1 MGKYLDNNGLLYF
14 WQQIKTKFVAQEAG
28 KGLSTNDYTTE
39 EKEKLSGIASGAEVN
54 VNADWEAQ
62 SGDAQILNKPTI
74 PDKTSQLTNDSGFI
88 TSDDIPEGAAASTTV
103 PKMAGVAAV
112 GTEMA
117 FARGDHVH
125 PSDTTKV
132 DKEDGKTLTTNDLTN
147 ELKAHYDAAYTYSQE
162 PHAPANAQENVIE
175 TIKVNGQ
182 AQSVSDK
189 SVNISVPT
197 TVASLTD
204 AGNYALKS
212 DLTNVYK
219 YKGSVENYE
228 SLPSDSQTTGDVYNV
243 EDTGMNYA
251 WDGTKW
257 DNLGTIFQIDSIQN
271 SEIDSIL
278 KQ

>member
-1 MGKYLDNNGLLYF
+1 MAKYLDNNGLLYF

-74 PDKTSQLTNDSGFI
+74 PDKTSQLINDSGFI
-88 TSDDIPEGAAASTTV
+88 TSSDIPEGAAASTTV

-147 ELKAHYDAAYTYSQE
+147 ELKAQYDVAYSYSQE

-189 SVNISVPT
+189 SVDIAVPT

-257 DNLGTIFQIDSIQN
+257 DNLGAIFQIDSIQN

>member
-88 TSDDIPEGAAASTTV
+88 TSSDIPEGAAASTTL
-103 PKMAGVAAV
+103 PKMASVATV

-147 ELKAHYDAAYTYSQE
+147 ELKAQYDAAYSYSQE

-189 SVNISVPT
+189 SVDIAVPT

-257 DNLGTIFQIDSIQN
+257 DNLGAIFQIDSIQN